1 MNRVLFFFIGLI
13 LVFISKTNAQDI
25 SLFQQFNGRYDY
37 LAIGNTLN
45 QAENNLSQAFCE
57 TLPSSDATLTL
68 PTNTTVIA
76 AYLFWSGSGSGDTEV
91 NLNTL
96 PITAEDTFTV
106 EFDAGFNGLLTYFA
120 SYAEIT
126 NQIITEGNGNYTF
139 EGLDISDVLAN
150 TPGYCNNRTNYA
162 GWSIYIIYEDDTLPL
177 NQVNL
182 FLGLEIINSTEQEKT
197 IILENVNVLD
207 NNNAKIGFL
216 AWEGD
221 NALNFGESLSI
232 NGNILSNPPLNLPNN
247 AFNGS
252 NSFTNATNFYNADLD
267 VYNIEN
273 NIQIGD
279 TQVEISLTT
288 GGLDINGVFRA
299 DLIIINNI
307 ITVLNSQLPDATI
320 IVNTAEKACANR
332 EVTIEFTVLNT
343 NSTATLPANTPIAF
357 YVDGILIEQSQTTN
371 DIPIDGQETYQITIE
386 IPENIPDDFTLQL
399 VVDDDGT
406 GTGIIT
412 ETTENNNDT
421 FETIQLIPLP
431 QTISLAPILNCNEGF
446 NTATYDLTDALLQID
461 QTQYLNIDFFET
473 LEAILTN
480 TQITNSTNYQSNLTP
495 QTVFI
500 TAETDLCFDIFQ
512 FELLT
517 ENCPPHIPQGFSP
530 NNDSFN
536 DFFNI
541 QGLYSVFENHELLI
555 YNRYG
560 TLIFEGDAN
569 TKWYGQINEGLTNQN
584 KIVPVGTY
592 FYVLNLKDSNYNV
605 QTGWVYVNY

>member
-45 QAENNLSQAFCE
+45 QAENNLSQTFCE
-57 TLPSSDATLTL
+57 TLPSSDATLNL

-343 NSTATLPANTPIAF
+343 NSTATLPANTLIAF